1 MADDKM
7 RNDNLN
13 KQAGG
18 KGDKD
23 QGAGQQSPGRNPQDD
38 QSTGQRS
45 GGSNINREPMNDEEV
60 GGGQGGQQGSHG
72 KGSMGQKR

>member
-7 RNDNLN
+7 RDDNLN
-13 KQAGG
+13 KQAGS

-23 QGAGQQSPGRNPQDD
+23 QGASQQSPGRNPQDD

-45 GGSNINREPMNDEEV
+45 GGSAINKEPMHDEKV
-60 GGGQGGQQGSHG
+60 GGGQGGQKGSQGQ
-72 KGSMGQKR
+72 GSMGQRR